1 MAVENYTE
9 QEGDHFFCGSRA
21 GQNSVSES
29 RKKKNRKH
37 LWKQRWLMSNWI
49 QWNDATLGIKPELV
63 EVGL

>member
-29 RKKKNRKH
+29 RKKEIGSTCEN
-37 LWKQRWLMSNWI
+37 NAD
-49 QWNDATLGIKPELV
+49 NE
-63 EVGL
+63 